1 MTARR
6 AAAAR
11 EPSARYLAHAG
22 PVLVDSGP
30 LIALFNADDRWHA
43 PVRGWLQ
50 ANPAAPLLSTWCVAT
65 EVCALL
71 ARRIHND
78 AALDFLRWCQRGGL
92 ALDRAVDGSLTEVLR
107 ISERFAPPPPARPAA
122 RCSAPARCWPPGCG
136 RRSGHSPRGQQEG
149 RAGLAVDALGRASA
163 SACGDR
169 RVDQRARHLMRAG
182 MGLAHHQAAAQAQ
195 RPTAPASPAPR
206 RPGSSSR
213 ASSAKPLS
221 RSRRPAARRCW

>member
-1 MTARR
+1 MPARSLP
-6 AAAAR
+6 AA
-11 EPSARYLAHAG
+11 EPTPRYLTHAG

-92 ALDRAVDGSLTEVLR
+92 GLDRAVDGSLTEVLR
-107 ISERFAPPPPARPAA
+107 ISVRFASLPFD
-122 RCSAPARCWPPGCG
+122 
-136 RRSGHSPRGQQEG
+136 
-149 RAGLAVDALGRASA
+149 LADASIAE
-163 SACGDR
+163 
-169 RVDQRARHLMRAG
+169 
-182 MGLAHHQAAAQAQ
+182 AAQRLKIKHLLSIDADFDVY
-195 RPTAPASPAPR
+195 RDRT
-206 RPGSSSR
+206 G
-213 ASSAKPLS
+213 KPLVNLL
-221 RSRRPAARRCW
+221 RP